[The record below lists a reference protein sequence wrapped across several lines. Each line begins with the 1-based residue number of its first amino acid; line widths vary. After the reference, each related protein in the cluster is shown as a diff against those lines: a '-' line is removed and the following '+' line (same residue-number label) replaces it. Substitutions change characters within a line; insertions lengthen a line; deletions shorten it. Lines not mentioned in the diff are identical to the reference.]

1 MKRNKTAFVLFLERL
16 ALLGGRARA
25 RRRRAGGQGVT
36 AREVLDQPPRPV
48 RDSDGDAPTVPTPHW

>member
-1 MKRNKTAFVLFLERL
+1 MKRNKTVFVLFLERL
-16 ALLGGRARA
+16 ALLGGLTRAG
-25 RRRRAGGQGVT
+25 RRRAGSHGAT